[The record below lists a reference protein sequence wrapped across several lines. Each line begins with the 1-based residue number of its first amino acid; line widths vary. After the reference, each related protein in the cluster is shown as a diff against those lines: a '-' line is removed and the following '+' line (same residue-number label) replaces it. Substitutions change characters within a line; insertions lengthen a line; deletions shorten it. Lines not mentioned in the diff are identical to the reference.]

1 MTLSAWLVLGAG
13 LFCIGVYGI
22 LTRRNAIGLLAS
34 VEVMANAVNLLLVA
48 FGRYHGT
55 GDGQVF
61 ALFTTALTVTEAAV
75 GLALVILLYRS
86 RKGILVDSA
95 AELRG

>member
-1 MTLSAWLVLGAG
+1 MSLSAWLVLGAG

-34 VEVMANAVNLLLVA
+34 VEIMANAVNLLLVA
-48 FGRYHGT
+48 FGRYRGT

-86 RKGILVDSA
+86 RKGILVDTA